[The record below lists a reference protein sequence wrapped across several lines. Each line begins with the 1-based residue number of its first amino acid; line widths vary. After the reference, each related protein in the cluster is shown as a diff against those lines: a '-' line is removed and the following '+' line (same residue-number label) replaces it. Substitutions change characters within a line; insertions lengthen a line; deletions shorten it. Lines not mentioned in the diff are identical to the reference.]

1 MFQTNGTIDAALL
14 KKIHPYLYPKH
25 FNIAM
30 PILAGIM
37 TALGALRWHQG
48 NAQSAVALLVLAT
61 GILVAYIISLRR
73 TIHDNLKA
81 IRRLTGRNE
90 YDVTTV
96 FKDDGI
102 HVSGPGRHHFALQCH
117 SLYCFYR

>member
-1 MFQTNGTIDAALL
+1 
-14 KKIHPYLYPKH
+14 
-25 FNIAM
+25 M

-48 NAQSAVALLVLAT
+48 NAQSAVALLVFAT

-73 TIHDNLKA
+73 TIHDSLKA

-96 FKDDGI
+96 FKDDG
-102 HVSGPGRHHFALQCH
+102 SPGDRP
-117 SLYCFYR
+117 